1 MMDLILYIILFLL
14 IIAAVQN
21 TTKEFDNNLSNL
33 ELDLKAGK
41 WSFFLCLAFGIYVV
55 IRAIVYNTGADYL
68 AYYNHFV
75 ASSRHLPDIWGE
87 GREIGYRYLVDI
99 LSSYCHYPYVFFG
112 FCAFL
117 GMGALLCVSLKFG
130 KAAPYIVLGW
140 ALYLFN
146 LSMNLYRQYIAM
158 SLIFYALYILLSQ
171 KVKKKKLLGASICI
185 ILAYFFHRSSLVG
198 VLCVFSVYFL
208 RNHIV
213 NKWILIGALML
224 TTVASMTVLSH
235 VFSVIGAYSD
245 SYMAMNDRGYMAT
258 EILQSQYDVGK
269 MTYVNMLCS
278 VVLIWYGDRVLNIN
292 AILRYFYLVMA
303 ICFII
308 TPLTNQE
315 ILMRMRLYLTNFA
328 IIGYGLTLYFNKKLY
343 NVSSNILLVIV
354 VVYQIFYMFLY
365 QNSLLLEAYPLQFKY

>member
-1 MMDLILYIILFLL
+1 MDLFLYTILFLF
-14 IIAAVQN
+14 IIASVQY
-21 TTKEFDNNLSNL
+21 TTKDLKNNLSNYKL
-33 ELDLKAGK
+33 ELVTGQWPFILYIA
-41 WSFFLCLAFGIYVV
+41 LGIYVV
-55 IRAIVYNTGADYL
+55 IRAIVYDTGADYL

-75 ASSRHLPDIWGE
+75 TRSHHLIDVWGE
-87 GREIGYRYLVDI
+87 GREIGYRYLIDF
-99 LSSYCHYPYVFFG
+99 LSSYFSYPYVFFG
-112 FCAFL
+112 VCAFV
-117 GMGALLCVSLKFG
+117 GMGSLLCISLKFG

-158 SLIFYALYILLSQ
+158 SLIFYALYILLNQ

-198 VLCVFSVYFL
+198 VLCVFSIYFL

-235 VFSVIGAYSD
+235 IISVIGAYSD
-245 SYMAMNDRGYMAT
+245 SFMAMNDRGYMAT
-258 EILQSQYDVGK
+258 EMLQSQYDVGK

-308 TPLTNQE
+308 TPLTNQV

-328 IIGYGLTLYFNKKLY
+328 VIGYGLTLYFNKKLY

>member
-1 MMDLILYIILFLL
+1 M
-14 IIAAVQN
+14 
-21 TTKEFDNNLSNL
+21 
-33 ELDLKAGK
+33 
-41 WSFFLCLAFGIYVV
+41 
-55 IRAIVYNTGADYL
+55 
-68 AYYNHFV
+68 
-75 ASSRHLPDIWGE
+75 GE

-213 NKWILIGALML
+213 NKWILL
-224 TTVASMTVLSH
+224 VL
-235 VFSVIGAYSD
+235 
-245 SYMAMNDRGYMAT
+245 
-258 EILQSQYDVGK
+258 
-269 MTYVNMLCS
+269 
-278 VVLIWYGDRVLNIN
+278 
-292 AILRYFYLVMA
+292 
-303 ICFII
+303 
-308 TPLTNQE
+308 
-315 ILMRMRLYLTNFA
+315 
-328 IIGYGLTLYFNKKLY
+328 
-343 NVSSNILLVIV
+343 
-354 VVYQIFYMFLY
+354 
-365 QNSLLLEAYPLQFKY
+365 